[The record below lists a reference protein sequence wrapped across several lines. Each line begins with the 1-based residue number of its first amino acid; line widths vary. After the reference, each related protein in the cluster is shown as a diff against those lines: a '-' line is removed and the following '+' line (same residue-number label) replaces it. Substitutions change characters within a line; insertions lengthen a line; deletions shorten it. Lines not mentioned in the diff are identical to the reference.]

1 MNNEEA
7 QLIKTAIL
15 DAVQTYMEVYKDKLN
30 FVKTDIAIIKGNGTN
45 RGNRIEIKG
54 KSYDNVLSIGN
65 VVFDRNNVVYVLIP
79 NGQYSNMFILG
90 KTDDSPNNIVG
101 GYINIGNGAFKV
113 DKNGNVTIK
122 QGLINIGNGKF
133 VVNPS
138 GSTTATSLAING
150 GSINLNNKF
159 IVDSSGNATVK
170 NLTVNGGSINLGNG
184 NFVVDANGNATTKN
198 LTVNGGSFNIAT
210 QSGTQ
215 QPYMTSYTTQGIVYQ
230 SGISPQGGI
239 ESKVTK
245 GNNWLQCY
253 WGNTGGFQILS
264 SSGGGNP
271 MINFLV
277 EPSVLEGG
285 SESATF
291 ETSSSVSTHFYGTV
305 YNASGG
311 TVFVSDEEKKHDINY
326 LDNDEVAEFIY
337 DLKPCEFRFNEN
349 TSDRLHHGL
358 IAQDVKESMKDKDWG
373 LYIEQS
379 NGEKGLRYDEL
390 ISDLIA
396 TVQSQNKRI
405 KELERIV
412 SQNTSVTSIK
422 GSNSDLKEEVE
433 QFTTENL
440 ESKNEENLSDTN
452 DIK

>member
-1 MNNEEA
+1 
-7 QLIKTAIL
+7 
-15 DAVQTYMEVYKDKLN
+15 
-30 FVKTDIAIIKGNGTN
+30 
-45 RGNRIEIKG
+45 
-54 KSYDNVLSIGN
+54 
-65 VVFDRNNVVYVLIP
+65 
-79 NGQYSNMFILG
+79 
-90 KTDDSPNNIVG
+90 
-101 GYINIGNGAFKV
+101 
-113 DKNGNVTIK
+113 
-122 QGLINIGNGKF
+122 
-133 VVNPS
+133 
-138 GSTTATSLAING
+138 
-150 GSINLNNKF
+150 
-159 IVDSSGNATVK
+159 
-170 NLTVNGGSINLGNG
+170 
-184 NFVVDANGNATTKN
+184 
-198 LTVNGGSFNIAT
+198 
-210 QSGTQ
+210 
-215 QPYMTSYTTQGIVYQ
+215 MTSYTTQGIVYQ

-311 TVFVSDEEKKHDINY
+311 AVFVSDKDKKHDINY
-326 LDNDEVAEFIY
+326 LNNDEVAEFIY
-337 DLKPCEFRFNEN
+337 DLKPCEFKFNEN

-396 TVQSQNKRI
+396 TVQSQNERI

-412 SQNTSVTSIK
+412 SQNTSVTPVE
-422 GSNSDLKEEVE
+422 GSNSDLNEEVE
-433 QFTTENL
+433 QFTTKNL
-440 ESKNEENLSDTN
+440 ESQNEANLSDTD

>member
-30 FVKTDIAIIKGNGTN
+30 FVKTDIAIVKGNGTN

-138 GSTTATSLAING
+138 GNTTATSLIIKG

-159 IVDSSGNATVK
+159 IVDSNGNATV
-170 NLTVNGGSINLGNG
+170 N
-184 NFVVDANGNATTKN
+184 N

-277 EPSVLEGG
+277 EPSILEGG

-311 TVFVSDEEKKHDINY
+311 AVFVSDKDKKHDINY
-326 LDNDEVAEFIY
+326 LNNNEVAEFIY

-358 IAQDVKESMKDKDWG
+358 IAQDVKKSMKDKDWG

-396 TVQSQNKRI
+396 TVQSQNERI

-412 SQNTSVTSIK
+412 SQNTSVTPVE
-422 GSNSDLKEEVE
+422 GSNSDSKEEVE

-440 ESKNEENLSDTN
+440 ESQNEANLSDTD

>member
-1 MNNEEA
+1 MIQMNNEEA

-30 FVKTDIAIIKGNGTN
+30 FVKTDVAIIKGNGTN

-113 DKNGNVTIK
+113 DKNGNVTIR

-138 GSTTATSLAING
+138 GRTTATSLAING

-159 IVDSSGNATVK
+159 IVDSSGNATV
-170 NLTVNGGSINLGNG
+170 N
-184 NFVVDANGNATTKN
+184 N

-285 SESATF
+285 TESATF

-305 YNASGG
+305 YNAGG
-311 TVFVSDEEKKHDINY
+311 GAVFVSDKDKKHDINY
-326 LDNDEVAEFIY
+326 LNNDEVAEFIY
-337 DLKPCEFRFNEN
+337 DLKPCEFKFNEN

-358 IAQDVKESMKDKDWG
+358 IAQDVKKSMKDKDWG

-396 TVQSQNKRI
+396 TVQSQNERI

-412 SQNTSVTSIK
+412 SQNTSVTPVK
-422 GSNSDLKEEVE
+422 ESNSDSKEEVE
-433 QFTTENL
+433 QFTTKNL
-440 ESKNEENLSDTN
+440 ESQNEANLSDTD

>member
-1 MNNEEA
+1 MIQMNNEEA

-30 FVKTDIAIIKGNGTN
+30 FVKTDVAIIKGNGTN

-113 DKNGNVTIK
+113 DKNGNVTIR

-138 GSTTATSLAING
+138 GRTTATSLAING

-159 IVDSSGNATVK
+159 IVDSSGNATV
-170 NLTVNGGSINLGNG
+170 N
-184 NFVVDANGNATTKN
+184 N

-285 SESATF
+285 TESATF

-305 YNASGG
+305 YNAGG
-311 TVFVSDEEKKHDINY
+311 GAVFVSDKDKKHDINY
-326 LDNDEVAEFIY
+326 LNNDEVAEFIY
-337 DLKPCEFRFNEN
+337 DLKPCEFKFNEN

-358 IAQDVKESMKDKDWG
+358 IAQDVKKSMKDKDWG

-396 TVQSQNKRI
+396 TVQSQNERI

-412 SQNTSVTSIK
+412 SQNTSVTPVK

-433 QFTTENL
+433 QFTTKNL
-440 ESKNEENLSDTN
+440 ESQNEANLSDTD